1 MTGAVTPSPATTLGA
16 KELEIRLTR
25 RVAPAFLLVVAA
37 LAAAGGATAEPAELS
52 SKQTRAQEILAQV
65 QQIDS
70 ELSHVIEAYNLE
82 NLKLERLDREVAR
95 NKRHLKVAR
104 YNLGEARTRLADRV
118 VQIYTSDTEDSTVA
132 VLLGARTLDELLDG
146 IETANRVSEQDS
158 RTLRKVVAHRKEV
171 QRRAAQLAR
180 AHEQQEQI
188 VAAKSAQR
196 AEIEGKLAERR
207 RMLSSIRDEIA
218 RMRAAEARQQRALA
232 AQVRANLPSEP
243 LVAGNSLPDGVG
255 TNVPARY
262 GGVVGIAMR
271 YLGVP
276 YRWGGAS
283 PSSGFDCSGFTM
295 YVFAQIGVSLPH
307 YTGAQWNMGS
317 PVSRDQLAPGDLVFF
332 NNLGHMGIYIG
343 GNQFI
348 HAPHTGDVVKISSMS
363 GWYSERYDGARRL

>member
-1 MTGAVTPSPATTLGA
+1 MQA
-16 KELEIRLTR
+16 
-25 RVAPAFLLVVAA
+25 
-37 LAAAGGATAEPAELS
+37 
-52 SKQTRAQEILAQV
+52 
-65 QQIDS
+65 IDS
-70 ELSHVIEAYNLE
+70 ELSHVIEAYNLA

-104 YNLGEARTRLADRV
+104 FNLGEARSRLAERV
-118 VQIYTSDTEDSTVA
+118 VQIYTSGSDESTVA

-146 IETANRVSEQDS
+146 IETANRVSDQDS
-158 RTLRKVVAHRKEV
+158 RTLRKVVAHRREV
-171 QRRAAQLAR
+171 QRRAARLAR

-188 VAAKSAQR
+188 VASKSAQR
-196 AEIEGKLAERR
+196 EQIEGKLAERR

-218 RMRAAEARQQRALA
+218 RIRAAEARQQRTLA
-232 AQVRANLPSEP
+232 ARVRANLPSEP
-243 LVAGNSLPDGVG
+243 LVAGNSSVPDGVG

-283 PSSGFDCSGFTM
+283 PSGFDCSGFTM

-307 YTGAQWNMGS
+307 YTGAQWAMGS

-363 GWYSERYDGARRL
+363 GWYSDRYDGARRL